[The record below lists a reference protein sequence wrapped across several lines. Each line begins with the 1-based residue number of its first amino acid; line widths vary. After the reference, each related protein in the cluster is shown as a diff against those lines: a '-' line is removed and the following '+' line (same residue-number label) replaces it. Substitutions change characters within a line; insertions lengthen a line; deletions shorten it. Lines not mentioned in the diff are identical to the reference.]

1 LNESYES
8 KLNQKRKIISKQ
20 KKEQSRKLIRVIK
33 CPKNNTKNKEKF
45 KKKNRIVLKN
55 DENIGAV
62 TYIKKKNKIEICL
75 NPKKTKN
82 KGLFIMNYIRNGAAD
97 HAKRPI

>member
-1 LNESYES
+1 M
-8 KLNQKRKIISKQ
+8 
-20 KKEQSRKLIRVIK
+20 IK

-75 NPKKTKN
+75 NPKKQRTRAIYNELYQKWRSRSCEKTYLN
-82 KGLFIMNYIRNGAAD
+82 SLNSAARYSD
-97 HAKRPI
+97 MILDRY